1 MFYIKGSTCIP
12 YDDDDDV
19 ETIDLKDPQNSFS
32 QVLLNWLKQ
41 KK

>member
-1 MFYIKGSTCIP
+1 MFYIKGDTFIP
-12 YDDDDDV
+12 YDDNAV

>member
-1 MFYIKGSTCIP
+1 MFYIKGSTFIP
-12 YDDDDDV
+12 YDDDV